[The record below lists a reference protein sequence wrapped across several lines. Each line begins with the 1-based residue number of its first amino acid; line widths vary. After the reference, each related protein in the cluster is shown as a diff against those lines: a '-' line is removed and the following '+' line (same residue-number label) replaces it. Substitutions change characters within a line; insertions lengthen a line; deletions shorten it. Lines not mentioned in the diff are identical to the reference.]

1 MKLAYTLLLAAS
13 LFAQAPSALD
23 KPTLDKYLRHLLL
36 YPKEAVVTIA
46 DPVPSDVPGMLE
58 VKVTATLG
66 QAGEARSYYVTKDGS
81 KILEGRAYDIGQNPF
96 KRELDRLKTDF
107 RPSMGTA
114 GAPVVMVLFTDFQC
128 PYCQK
133 EADEI
138 RKNLLTA
145 FPTQVRLYFMDFPL
159 TKIHP
164 WAMDAALTGRCVFNQ
179 NALTFWEY
187 HDWVFGAQKDLTEA
201 NFKEKRNEWLKSKEF
216 DPAKIDQCMQSP
228 AAIKPVETSM
238 QMAAD
243 LGVQST
249 PTIFI
254 NGRKLGGAVPFANLK
269 QIIEAEI
276 GYQSTAKNAGENCC
290 SLPGFSPIPQQ
301 GNPVLPQIV
310 PARPK
315 SAPKAAPKK

>member
-1 MKLAYTLLLAAS
+1 MRFALSLLCAAG
-13 LFAQAPSALD
+13 LFGQAPSALH
-23 KPTLDKYLRHLLL
+23 KPTLEKYLRHLLL
-36 YPKEAVVTIA
+36 YPPEATVTIA
-46 DPVPSDVPGMLE
+46 DPKPSDVPGLLE
-58 VKVTATLG
+58 IKMTATLG
-66 QAGEARSYYVTKDGS
+66 QAGEARTYYVTKDGS
-81 KILEGRAYDIGQNPF
+81 KILEGRSYDIGQNPF
-96 KRELDRLKTDF
+96 KRELEKLKTDF

-114 GAPVVMVLFTDFQC
+114 GAPVVIVLFTDFQC

-159 TKIHP
+159 VKIHP
-164 WAMDAALTGRCVFNQ
+164 YAMDAALTGRCVFNQ

-187 HDWVFGAQKDLTEA
+187 HDWAFAKQSELNEK
-201 NFKEKRNEWLKSKEF
+201 NFKEKRNEWLVSKQL
-216 DPAKIDQCMQSP
+216 DPAKIDACMQSP
-228 AAIKPVETSM
+228 AAIKAIESSM

-310 PARPK
+310 PQKRTGR
-315 SAPKAAPKK
+315 

>member
-1 MKLAYTLLLAAS
+1 MEDRTDVMRIALSLLCAAG
-13 LFAQAPSALD
+13 LFAQAPSALH
-23 KPTLDKYLRHLLL
+23 KPTLEKYLRHLLL
-36 YPKEAVVTIA
+36 YPPEATVTIA
-46 DPVPSDVPGMLE
+46 DPKPSDVPGLLE
-58 VKVTATLG
+58 IKLTATLG

-81 KILEGRAYDIGQNPF
+81 KLLEGRAYDIGQNPF

-128 PYCQK
+128 PFCQK

-138 RKNLLTA
+138 RKNLLTT
-145 FPTQVRLYFMDFPL
+145 FPAQVRLYFMDFPL
-159 TKIHP
+159 VKIHP
-164 WAMDAALTGRCVFNQ
+164 YAMDAALTGRCVFNQ

-187 HDWVFGAQKDLTEA
+187 HDWAFAKQSELNDK
-201 NFKEKRNEWLKSKEF
+201 NFKEKRNEWLVSKQL
-216 DPAKIDQCMQSP
+216 DPAKIDACMQSP
-228 AAIKPVETSM
+228 AAIKAIESSM
-238 QMAAD
+238 QMGAD

-310 PARPK
+310 P
-315 SAPKAAPKK
+315 KK